1 MNILQDFAFK
11 IEKYIYYMLLL
22 TVAVIPLQQELASG
36 CMNLTFAAALLV
48 AFYKGRSQEKVLN
61 TWEQWVLYMLLAI
74 AVFSLNFSGDK
85 FMSAWN
91 LVYVAGQ
98 YGGMIFVLMRYGW
111 QDRKHLVLYRE
122 NDVTLKSNLAYNW
135 VREQSWANSLLGHYL
150 QKYFRLPRP
159 LQLIG
164 AFLTVAVLVSGIG
177 VAQKFLGVVA
187 DSIWSDPDEFPE
199 LKIRVYSTLVNP
211 NILGG
216 YLVLVIAYC
225 SAFFHVL
232 KQHRLTRWGCLALGL
247 LAALCL
253 LYTYSRGNWL
263 ACGFSLLIFALFYC
277 HKAIIPIVGAGAA
290 AVVIG
295 GQAVVH
301 RLASITS
308 GEDTSAAL
316 RLAYLEGTQ
325 AMIEEHPWG
334 VGWFGYRFAFPDY
347 NFYLDDKNVIM
358 YHCHNMFLNVWAELG
373 YPGFLCFL
381 TILVIFIY
389 NAARL
394 SCRGKTPWLQAMG
407 TGYVLAASGLI
418 IGGLTDHI
426 YFNTQMGMLFWFLG
440 ILILVCRKMNANNEY
455 L

>member
-1 MNILQDFAFK
+1 MRQFAAK
-11 IEKYIYYMLLL
+11 LEPYIYYMLLF
-22 TVAVIPLQQELASG
+22 TVAVIPLQQEFTCF
-36 CMNLTFAAALLV
+36 CMNTTFAAALFV
-48 AFYKGRSQEKVLN
+48 AYFQGRKQDKVLH
-61 TWEQWVLYMLLAI
+61 TWEQWVFYVLLVLI
-74 AVFSLNFSGDK
+74 VFSFSFSGDK
-85 FMSAWN
+85 LISIGNFF
-91 LVYVAGQ
+91 YVVVQ
-98 YGGMIFVLMRYGW
+98 YAGMIFVLLRYGW
-111 QDRKHLVLYRE
+111 QDTKHLVLYSERDKSLE
-122 NDVTLKSNLAYNW
+122 SNLAYQW
-135 VREQSWANSLLGHYL
+135 VKKQSWSKNILGHYL

-164 AFLTVAVLVSGIG
+164 AFLCVAVLVSAGG
-177 VAQKFLGVVA
+177 VAQKFLGVMA
-187 DSIWSDPDEFPE
+187 QNIWSDPDEFPE

-211 NILGG
+211 NILAG

-232 KQHRLTRWGCLALGL
+232 KKHRTTRYGCLALGL

-263 ACGFSLLIFALFYC
+263 ACAFALTIFAIFYC
-277 HKAIIPIVGAGAA
+277 RKAIFLMGGVGLAG
-290 AVVIG
+290 VLIG
-295 GQAVVH
+295 GRAVIH
-301 RLASITS
+301 RLMSITS

-334 VGWFGYRFAFPDY
+334 VGWYGYRFAFPDY
-347 NFYLDDKNVIM
+347 NFYLEDKSVIM
-358 YHCHNMFLNVWAELG
+358 YHCHNLFLNVWAELG
-373 YPGFLCFL
+373 YPGFLCFM
-381 TILVIFIY
+381 TILIIFIY

-394 SCRGKTPWLQAMG
+394 SCRGKTLWLKAMG

-426 YFNTQMGMLFWFLG
+426 YFNTQMGLLFWFLG
-440 ILILVCRKMNANNEY
+440 ILVLVCRKMNANNEY

>member
-1 MNILQDFAFK
+1 MCRFAEK
-11 IEKYIYYMLLL
+11 IDKYIYYMLLA
-22 TVAVIPLQQELASG
+22 TVAIIPLQQELAAG
-36 CMNLTFAAALLV
+36 CMNITFAAALLS
-48 AFYKGRSQEKVLN
+48 ALYTGRKQDEVLHP
-61 TWEQWVLYMLLAI
+61 WEQLTLYVMVGIIL
-74 AVFSLNFSGDK
+74 FSINFSGNK
-85 FMSAWN
+85 LISIGNFF
-91 LVYVAGQ
+91 YVVPQYAG
-98 YGGMIFVLMRYGW
+98 MVFLLLRYGW
-111 QDRKHLVLYRE
+111 LDRKHLVLYSE
-122 NDVTLKSNLAYNW
+122 DDKTLAQNLAYNW
-135 VREQSWANSLLGHYL
+135 VRQQSWGNSFVGRKVQLF
-150 QKYFRLPRP
+150 FRLPRP

-164 AFLTVAVLVSGIG
+164 IFLVVAVFVSAFG
-177 VAQKFLGVVA
+177 VAQKFLGVIA

-225 SAFFHVL
+225 CSFFHVL
-232 KQHRLTRWGCLALGL
+232 KNHRLTRWGCLGLGL

-263 ACGFSLLIFALFYC
+263 ACGFSLLIFAIFYC
-277 HKAIIPIVGAGAA
+277 HKAIIPISGIGMAG
-290 AVVIG
+290 VLIG
-295 GQAVVH
+295 GKAVIH
-301 RLASITS
+301 RLMSITS

-334 VGWFGYRFAFPDY
+334 VGWYGYRFAFPDY

-358 YHCHNMFLNVWAELG
+358 YHCHNLFLNVWAELG

-381 TILVIFIY
+381 TILIIFFY

-394 SCRGKTPWLQAMG
+394 SCRGKTPWLRAMG
-407 TGYVLAASGLI
+407 TGYVLAASGLC
-418 IGGLTDHI
+418 IGGFTDHI

-440 ILILVCRKMNANNEY
+440 CLVLVCRKMNANNEY

>member
-1 MNILQDFAFK
+1 MKAWAEKLD
-11 IEKYIYYMLLL
+11 KYIYYMLLV
-22 TVAVIPLQQELASG
+22 TVAVIPLQQELTSG
-36 CMNLTFAAALLV
+36 CMNITFLAALFV
-48 AFYKGRSQEKVLN
+48 AYFKGRQQSKVLHA
-61 TWEQWVLYMLLAI
+61 WEQWLLYGLLAV
-74 AVFSLNFSGDK
+74 AAFSIVFSGDR
-85 FMSAWN
+85 FTSAWN
-91 LVYVAGQ
+91 LAYVAGQ
-98 YGGMIFVLMRYGW
+98 YGGLIFVLLRYGW
-111 QDRKHLVLYRE
+111 QAQKPLVLYRE
-122 NDVTLKSNLAYNW
+122 EDPTLETDLAYNY
-135 VREQSWANSLLGHYL
+135 VKSQSWGESLVGRYL
-150 QKYFRLPRP
+150 QMYFRLPRP

-164 AFLTVAVLVSGIG
+164 AFLTVAVLVSAIG

-187 DSIWSDPDEFPE
+187 DAVWSDPDEFPE

-211 NILGG
+211 NILAG

-225 SAFFHVL
+225 CSFFHVL
-232 KQHRLTRWGCLALGL
+232 KNHRVTRYGCLALGL

-277 HKAIIPIVGAGAA
+277 HKAIIPIAGVGLAG
-290 AVVIG
+290 VLIG
-295 GQAVVH
+295 GQAVIH
-301 RLASITS
+301 RLSSIFS

-334 VGWFGYRFAFPDY
+334 VGWFGYRYAFPDY

-358 YHCHNMFLNVWAELG
+358 YHCHNMFLNIWSELG
-373 YPGFLCFL
+373 FHGFLLFMAVL
-381 TILVIFIY
+381 IMFFYT
-389 NAARL
+389 AARL
-394 SCRGKTPWLQAMG
+394 SCRGKTQWLKAIG

-426 YFNTQMGMLFWFLG
+426 YFNTQMGLLFWFLG
-440 ILILVCRKMNANNEY
+440 CLNLVCRKMNADNQY